1 MEILILKR
9 RRSESE
15 SNHDLGPNPKHI
27 KAILAIII
35 VARYKTIYSVKNR
48 VLIL

>member
-1 MEILILKR
+1 MEILVLKR

-15 SNHDLGPNPKHI
+15 SNHDLGPNPKYI

-35 VARYKTIYSVKNR
+35 IARYKTIYSVKNK

>member
-35 VARYKTIYSVKNR
+35 VIKYKIIYSIKN
-48 VLIL
+48 

>member
-1 MEILILKR
+1 MEISILKR

-27 KAILAIII
+27 KAMLAMII
-35 VARYKTIYSVKNR
+35 VARYKTIYSIKNR
-48 VLIL
+48 ILIL

>member
-15 SNHDLGPNPKHI
+15 SNYNLGPNPKYI

-35 VARYKTIYSVKNR
+35 VVRYKTIYSIKNR

>member
-1 MEILILKR
+1 VEILILKYY
-9 RRSESE
+9 RSKSE
-15 SNHDLGPNPKHI
+15 SNHDLGLDPKYI

-35 VARYKTIYSVKNR
+35 VARYKTIYSIKNR

>member
-9 RRSESE
+9 RRSKSE
-15 SNHDLGPNPKHI
+15 SNYDLGPNPKYI

>member
-1 MEILILKR
+1 MEILILKY

-15 SNHDLGPNPKHI
+15 SNHDLGPNPKYI

-35 VARYKTIYSVKNR
+35 VARYKTIYSIKNR

>member
-9 RRSESE
+9 YRSESE
-15 SNHDLGPNPKHI
+15 SNHDLGPNSKYI

-35 VARYKTIYSVKNR
+35 VAKYKTIYSIKNR

>member
-9 RRSESE
+9 YKSESE
-15 SNHDLGPNPKHI
+15 SNYDLGPDPKYI

-35 VARYKTIYSVKNR
+35 IARYKTIYSIKNR

>member
-1 MEILILKR
+1 MEILILKCYK
-9 RRSESE
+9 SESE
-15 SNHDLGPNPKHI
+15 SNHDLGLNPKHI

-35 VARYKTIYSVKNR
+35 IARYKTIYSVKNR

>member
-9 RRSESE
+9 RKSESE
-15 SNHDLGPNPKHI
+15 SNHDLGPDLKYI

-35 VARYKTIYSVKNR
+35 IARYKTIYSIKNK